1 MCNKK
6 EEKKEYLSFLADIN
20 GLQYRSDGDR
30 MTIAMTGTR
39 KMTTVW
45 DAFDQKYMGYIKSNQ
60 IIFNLIYSIP
70 ESLIEIDSLT

>member
-6 EEKKEYLSFLADIN
+6 EEKKEYISFLADIN
-20 GLQYRSDGDR
+20 GLQYRGDGDR

-45 DAFDQKYMGYIKSNQ
+45 DAFDQKYM
-60 IIFNLIYSIP
+60 
-70 ESLIEIDSLT
+70 